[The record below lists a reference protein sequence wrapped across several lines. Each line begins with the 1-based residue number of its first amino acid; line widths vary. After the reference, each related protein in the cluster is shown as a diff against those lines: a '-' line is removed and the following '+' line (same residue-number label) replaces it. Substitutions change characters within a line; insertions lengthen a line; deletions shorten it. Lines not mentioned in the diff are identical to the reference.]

1 MQKLLSIVLCSL
13 FFAFL
18 SDNQSRYTLDEYGE
32 KVYLKKEKL
41 CYLIMIIIL
50 ASFVGLRTR
59 GNDTFVYRTGYENA
73 SSELRAVL
81 YIDWRDV
88 SGAPGLE
95 FVKILC
101 KSMGLT
107 TQDYIM
113 ITGFFV
119 TCVYLWFI
127 RKYTSNILL
136 SVFYFITMGVYTFS
150 MAAIKQTM
158 AVAFL
163 MFATDSAIKGKW
175 PKYFFWL
182 LIAELFHAY
191 SFVYLVVPV
200 LFFSPWSPKS
210 FFLMAGT
217 VVVTLSMSFLFEA
230 IDTVTESLGY
240 TYSEDSFSGEGVNV
254 FRVLVVWVPV
264 FLSFLA
270 RKELRCST
278 DKTMNLMVNLATIN
292 AVIMFIGLFGTANYF
307 ARLANY
313 FLIFQ
318 TIALPWLFRFF
329 TRSSQK
335 LLCSVSVV
343 CFAIYFYYSMNVVYG
358 SFEQQYAFVSVFDYL
373 FNR

>member
-1 MQKLLSIVLCSL
+1 M
-13 FFAFL
+13 
-18 SDNQSRYTLDEYGE
+18 LDDYGG
-32 KVYLKKEKL
+32 KVYAKKEKL
-41 CYLIMIIIL
+41 FYVLMAIIL
-50 ASFVGLRTR
+50 ATFVGLRTR
-59 GNDTFVYRTGYENA
+59 GNDTFVYRQGYENIIP
-73 SSELRAVL
+73 ELRAVL
-81 YIDWRDV
+81 YIDWRKI

-101 KSMGLT
+101 KSMGFT

-113 ITGFFV
+113 TTGVFV

-136 SVFYFITMGVYTFS
+136 SVFYFITMGCYTFS

-163 MFATDSAIKGKW
+163 MFATDNAIKGKW

-182 LIAELFHAY
+182 LVAELFHPY
-191 SFVYLVVPV
+191 SFIYLVVPF
-200 LFFSPWSPKS
+200 LFFSPWSQKS
-210 FFLMAGT
+210 YYLMAGT
-217 VVVTLSMSFLFEA
+217 VVVALSMSTLFGA
-230 IDTVTESLGY
+230 IDAVTESLGY
-240 TYSEDSFSGEGVNV
+240 NYDADSFSGEGVNI

-264 FLSFLA
+264 ALSFIA
-270 RKELRCST
+270 RTKLRRST
-278 DKTMNLMVNLATIN
+278 DRTMNLIVNLATIN

-318 TIALPWLFRFF
+318 AIALPWLFRFY
-329 TRSSQK
+329 TRSNRK
-335 LLCSVSVV
+335 LLSTLSVV
-343 CFAIYFYYSMNVVYG
+343 CFSIYFYYQMNVVYG
-358 SFEQQYAFVSVFDYL
+358 TFDQVYGFMSIFDYL

>member
-13 FFAFL
+13 FLAFL
-18 SDNQSRYTLDEYGE
+18 SDNQSRYMLDDYGG
-32 KVYLKKEKL
+32 KVYAKKEKL
-41 CYLIMIIIL
+41 FYVLMAIIL
-50 ASFVGLRTR
+50 ATFVGLRTR
-59 GNDTFVYRTGYENA
+59 GNDTFVYRQGYENIIP
-73 SSELRAVL
+73 ELRAVL
-81 YIDWRDV
+81 YIDWRKI

-101 KSMGLT
+101 KSMGFT

-113 ITGFFV
+113 TTGVFV

-136 SVFYFITMGVYTFS
+136 SVFYFITMGCYTFS

-163 MFATDSAIKGKW
+163 MFATDNAIKGKW

-182 LIAELFHAY
+182 LVAELFHPY
-191 SFVYLVVPV
+191 SFIYLVVPF
-200 LFFSPWSPKS
+200 LFFSPWSQKS
-210 FFLMAGT
+210 YYLMAGT
-217 VVVTLSMSFLFEA
+217 VVVALSMSTLFGA
-230 IDTVTESLGY
+230 IDAVTESLGY
-240 TYSEDSFSGEGVNV
+240 NYDADSFSGEGVNI

-264 FLSFLA
+264 ALSFIA
-270 RKELRCST
+270 RTKLRRST
-278 DKTMNLMVNLATIN
+278 DRTMNLIVNLATIN

-318 TIALPWLFRFF
+318 AIALPWLFRFY
-329 TRSSQK
+329 TRSNRK
-335 LLCSVSVV
+335 LLSTLSVV
-343 CFAIYFYYSMNVVYG
+343 CFSIYFYYQMNVVYG
-358 SFEQQYAFVSVFDYL
+358 TFDQVYGFMSIFDYL

>member
-13 FFAFL
+13 FLAFI

-41 CYLIMIIIL
+41 CYFLMTIIL
-50 ASFVGLRTR
+50 AIFVGLRTK
-59 GNDTFVYRTGYENA
+59 GNDTFVYRFGYENA
-73 SSELRAVL
+73 SSELGDVL
-81 YIDWRDV
+81 HIDWRRV

-101 KSMGLT
+101 KSMGFT

-113 ITGFFV
+113 ATGFFV

-127 RKYTSNILL
+127 RKYTSNICL
-136 SVFYFITMGVYTFS
+136 SVFYFITMGCYTFS

-163 MFATDSAIKGKW
+163 MFATDNAIKSKW
-175 PKYFFWL
+175 PKYLFWL
-182 LIAELFHAY
+182 LVAELFHPY
-191 SFVYLVVPV
+191 SFVYLIVPF

-210 FFLMAGT
+210 YLLMTGT
-217 VVVTLSMSFLFEA
+217 VVVSLSMSTLFEA
-230 IDTVTESLGY
+230 IDAVTDSLGY
-240 TYSEDSFSGEGVNV
+240 NYSADSFSGEGVNI

-264 FLSFLA
+264 TLSFLA
-270 RKELRCST
+270 KKELRRST
-278 DKTMNLMVNLATIN
+278 DRAMNLIVNLSTIN

-318 TIALPWLFRFF
+318 TIALPWLFRFY
-329 TRSSQK
+329 TRSNQK
-335 LLCSVSVV
+335 FLTSVSVV
-343 CFAIYFYYSMNVVYG
+343 CYAMYFYYSMNVVYG
-358 SFEQQYAFVSVFDYL
+358 AFDQQFAFVSVFDYL